1 MRIFTAQ
8 VCFCWPGLIRF
19 IVAMTFFKLTLF
31 SLALLSAEGLR
42 KPAGVAGDPVPPPYP
57 VVNVHVPESSMSAV
71 DLKSAAMARQR
82 EQDALLS
89 LEVRIKSMEKR
100 TSETMAA
107 LALQV
112 KDVGD
117 MIEMRMAA

>member
-1 MRIFTAQ
+1 MQ
-8 VCFCWPGLIRF
+8 QPF

-57 VVNVHVPESSMSAV
+57 VVNVHVPEPSMSAA
-71 DLKSAAMARQR
+71 DLKSTAVARQR
-82 EQDALLS
+82 ETDALLS
-89 LEVRIKSMEKR
+89 LEAHIESMEKQ

-112 KDVGD
+112 KNVGD